1 MENTECLFKSRY
13 RNYDVESL
21 MRNEKLQKYG
31 SSSKRR

>member
-21 MRNEKLQKYG
+21 MRNEKLRKWL
-31 SSSKRR
+31 